1 MDYSEPLDSFCE
13 EFRTGNSLQL
23 EQHKLLLGSIEDFAK
38 EFGDAQDQND
48 AEINRLRSS
57 LSIQLV
63 SHTSRHHETNSTAHE
78 SQTFTNDHPCF
89 GRPENLYTS
98 EPQPDEPDQPSTKN
112 LCSRIEA

>member
-1 MDYSEPLDSFCE
+1 MDYSEPLDSFSE

-38 EFGDAQDQND
+38 EFGDAQDEND

-63 SHTSRHHETNSTAHE
+63 SHTSREKETNSTAHD
-78 SQTFTNDHPCF
+78 SRNFTNDHPCF
-89 GRPENLYTS
+89 GRPENLYMS
-98 EPQPDEPDQPSTKN
+98 EPQEQPDQPSTKN